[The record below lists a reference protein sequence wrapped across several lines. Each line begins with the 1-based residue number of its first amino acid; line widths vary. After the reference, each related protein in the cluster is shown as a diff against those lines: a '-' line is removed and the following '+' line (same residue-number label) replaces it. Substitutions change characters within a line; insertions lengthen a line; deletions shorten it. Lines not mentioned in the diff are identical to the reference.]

1 MKTSLKLFLASLV
14 LLTQGFAQEPK
25 QALAKQGLAKQIS
38 FGQPQMERA
47 VSGAPLLPAPVV
59 QPKALPPLNPSL
71 GEIARR
77 ARAAHS
83 TAPKAQVV
91 VETDTAAQ
99 KTDHAETTAATTN
112 QTTPTQE

>member
-25 QALAKQGLAKQIS
+25 QALAKQVSSGEPKT
-38 FGQPQMERA
+38 ERA
-47 VSGAPLLPAPVV
+47 VSGAPLPPAPVV

-71 GEIARR
+71 GEIARQ

-83 TAPKAQVV
+83 TAPKAQVI
-91 VETDTAAQ
+91 VETDTAEQ
-99 KTDHAETTAATTN
+99 KTDHAEATAATSN
-112 QTTPTQE
+112 QATPNQE